1 MWMTLISAEVLDLTS
16 NLPGK
21 RGIQSLDRVEQS
33 YGERTYEISA
43 VELDLDMDIDAR
55 RDVLAGIRD
64 DLDRFHV
71 LVAGVSI
78 VPPGR
83 CF

>member
-1 MWMTLISAEVLDLTS
+1 MALIGTEVLDLTS

-21 RGIQSLDRVEQS
+21 QGIQSLERVEQS
-33 YGERTYEISA
+33 FGERTYEISA

-71 LVAGVSI
+71 LVASVGI